1 MRFLFLLMD
10 KGKSYFRFPRGLYT
24 ISQKSIKVKIRK
36 AQKGKVAFKLIKNF
50 KAYLLLEN
58 K

>member
-1 MRFLFLLMD
+1 MD